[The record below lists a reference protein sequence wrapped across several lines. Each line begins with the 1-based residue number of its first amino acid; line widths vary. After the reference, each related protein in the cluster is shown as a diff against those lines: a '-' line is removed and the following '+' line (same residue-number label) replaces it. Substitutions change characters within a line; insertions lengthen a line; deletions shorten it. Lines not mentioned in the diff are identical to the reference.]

1 MSKKKK
7 PEGKTELT
15 DEELGGVAG
24 GVLSQDSN
32 FNRQAGMHEEAE
44 TKYLRTGGAPKR
56 LSKTSRDGAADW
68 WDQFL
73 ADFYTFEPGP
83 DPPDTS

>member
-1 MSKKKK
+1 MNKKR

-15 DEELGGVAG
+15 HEELGGVAG

-44 TKYLRTGGAPKR
+44 IKYLESGGTPDNV
-56 LSKTSRDGAADW
+56 SKATTRPAA
-68 WDQFL
+68 
-73 ADFYTFEPGP
+73 ATVKKKIG
-83 DPPDTS
+83 

>member
-1 MSKKKK
+1 MNKKKS
-7 PEGKTELT
+7 EGKTELT

-44 TKYLRTGGAPKR
+44 IKYLESGGTPDNV
-56 LSKTSRDGAADW
+56 SKATTRPAA
-68 WDQFL
+68 
-73 ADFYTFEPGP
+73 ATVKKKIGYR
-83 DPPDTS
+83 

>member
-1 MSKKKK
+1 MNKKR

-15 DEELGGVAG
+15 HEELGGVAG

-44 TKYLRTGGAPKR
+44 IKYLESGGTPDNV
-56 LSKTSRDGAADW
+56 SKATTRPAA
-68 WDQFL
+68 
-73 ADFYTFEPGP
+73 ATVKKKIGYR
-83 DPPDTS
+83 

>member
-1 MSKKKK
+1 MNKKR

-15 DEELGGVAG
+15 HEELGGVAG

-44 TKYLRTGGAPKR
+44 TKYLESGGTPDNV
-56 LSKTSRDGAADW
+56 SKATTRPAA
-68 WDQFL
+68 
-73 ADFYTFEPGP
+73 ATVKKKIGYR
-83 DPPDTS
+83 

>member
-1 MSKKKK
+1 MNKKKS
-7 PEGKTELT
+7 EGKTELT

-56 LSKTSRDGAADW
+56 LSKTSRDGVADW

>member
-1 MSKKKK
+1 MNKKKS
-7 PEGKTELT
+7 EGKTELT

-44 TKYLRTGGAPKR
+44 TKYLESGGTPDNVSKATKR
-56 LSKTSRDGAADW
+56 PAA
-68 WDQFL
+68 
-73 ADFYTFEPGP
+73 ATVKKKIGYR
-83 DPPDTS
+83 

>member
-1 MSKKKK
+1 MNKKR

-15 DEELGGVAG
+15 HEELGGVAG

-44 TKYLRTGGAPKR
+44 TKYLESGGTPANV
-56 LSKTSRDGAADW
+56 SKATTRPAA
-68 WDQFL
+68 
-73 ADFYTFEPGP
+73 ATVKKKIGYR
-83 DPPDTS
+83 

>member
-1 MSKKKK
+1 MNKKR

-15 DEELGGVAG
+15 HEELGGVAG

-44 TKYLRTGGAPKR
+44 TKYLESGGTPANV
-56 LSKTSRDGAADW
+56 SKATRRPAA
-68 WDQFL
+68 
-73 ADFYTFEPGP
+73 ATVKKKIG
-83 DPPDTS
+83 

>member
-1 MSKKKK
+1 MNKKK

-56 LSKTSRDGAADW
+56 LSKTSRDGVADW

>member
-1 MSKKKK
+1 MNKKKS
-7 PEGKTELT
+7 EGKTELT

-44 TKYLRTGGAPKR
+44 TKYLESGGTPDNV
-56 LSKTSRDGAADW
+56 SKATTRPAA
-68 WDQFL
+68 
-73 ADFYTFEPGP
+73 ATVKKKIGYR
-83 DPPDTS
+83 